1 MVVNGYHIKLGKV
14 INFAFSTLSS
24 HSVSTEA
31 LEVPITKISQLHIV
45 DLLHISHRAPTMVCF
60 FCNGQKF

>member
-45 DLLHISHRAPTMVCF
+45 DLLHLSQLSAFSASHETHF
-60 FCNGQKF
+60 TT